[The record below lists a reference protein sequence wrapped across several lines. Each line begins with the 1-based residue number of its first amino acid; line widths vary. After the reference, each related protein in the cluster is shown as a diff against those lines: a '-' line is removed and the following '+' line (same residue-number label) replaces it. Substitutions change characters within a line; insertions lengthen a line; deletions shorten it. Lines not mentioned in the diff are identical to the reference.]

1 MATEEKS
8 IAYDDDVKKANW
20 SPSGEVHHSSPMED
34 NTEKSEEEKE
44 YLRKLNWIVLP
55 FAGMTIFLNVSFFFI
70 FVCLL
75 CH

>member
-1 MATEEKS
+1 MVTEEKS
-8 IAYDDDVKKANW
+8 IVYDEDVKKTNW
-20 SPSGEVHHSSPMED
+20 SSSDDSPMDE